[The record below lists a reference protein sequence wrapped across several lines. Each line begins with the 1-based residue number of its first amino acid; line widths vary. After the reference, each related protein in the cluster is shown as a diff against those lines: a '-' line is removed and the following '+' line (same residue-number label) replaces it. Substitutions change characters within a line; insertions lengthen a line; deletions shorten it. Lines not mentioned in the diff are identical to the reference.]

1 MMEIL
6 ILSIVILILLLWL
19 IIMIVQ
25 FNNLQDTFRNLSY
38 RTEYIVENVELITK
52 KLNIDM
58 ECDDN
63 E

>member
-1 MMEIL
+1 MAIL

-25 FNNLQDTFRNLSY
+25 FNNLQDAFRSLSC
-38 RTEYIVENVELITK
+38 RTEYIVEKVELITK

>member
-1 MMEIL
+1 MAIL

-25 FNNLQDTFRNLSY
+25 FNNLQDTFRSLSC

-52 KLNIDM
+52 KLNIDL
-58 ECDDN
+58 ECD